1 MSDTTKKPLEWDVT
15 GEKLYETGVSKAVLY
30 PQSSGAYPMG
40 YAWNG
45 LISVNESPSGAEAT
59 PLYADN
65 RKYLNL
71 ISAEDFAATIE
82 AYMYPDAFKQCNG
95 EEELATGIYLAQQSR
110 TPFGLCYRTEI
121 GSDEDGTEHGYK
133 LHLIYGATAAPAA
146 KQYSTTNESPEAM
159 TLSWE
164 IKTVP
169 VEVTGKKPTAIITID
184 STKCPAANLTAIED
198 ALYGTTEADPYLPL
212 PDKIIELLTPQG
224 DEEDEELGTP

>member
-1 MSDTTKKPLEWDVT
+1 MSETTKKPLEWDVT

-184 STKCPAANLTAIED
+184 STKCPAANLAAIEA

-224 DEEDEELGTP
+224 DEEDDETP

>member
-1 MSDTTKKPLEWDVT
+1 MSETETKKPLEWDKT

-30 PQSSGAYPMG
+30 PQESGAYPMG
-40 YAWNG
+40 HAWNG

-65 RKYLNL
+65 KKYLNL

-82 AYMYPDAFKQCNG
+82 AYMYPDAFKKCNG
-95 EEELATGIYLAQQSR
+95 EDELATGVYLAQQAR

-121 GSDEDGTEHGYK
+121 GSDEEGTEHGYK

-159 TLSWE
+159 TLSY
-164 IKTVP
+164 
-169 VEVTGKKPTAIITID
+169 ID
-184 STKCPAANLTAIED
+184 
-198 ALYGTTEADPYLPL
+198 G
-212 PDKIIELLTPQG
+212 
-224 DEEDEELGTP
+224 